1 MPEGPSL
8 LLLKEDIDA
17 LHLIGKKVLRIDGT
31 NKIEADRL
39 IGQQLKAVKTYG
51 KNFLLCFK
59 DFTLRVHLMMFGTYL
74 INAEKS
80 TKLQLS
86 LQFEDAKINF
96 YTTSLKIIEEDPD
109 DLFDWSSDI
118 MSDQWNAAAALK
130 KLKAQPDAII
140 ADLLLD
146 QQIFTGSGNIIKN
159 EALFRAG
166 IHPLSKVASIPDKKL
181 KELIKAVR
189 DFSFDFLNWRRDKVL
204 KRHLEVYEQKN
215 KKHPQIIKEYL
226 GKGKRGT
233 YIWPEK
239 QHLYV

>member
-1 MPEGPSL
+1 MPEGPIL
-8 LLLKEDIDA
+8 LILKEEVDA
-17 LHLIGKKVLRIDGT
+17 LHLIGKKVLRIDGV
-31 NKIEADRL
+31 NKIDADRL
-39 IGQQLKAVKTYG
+39 IGQPLKDVKTYG

-74 INAEKS
+74 INEDKA

-86 LQFEDAKINF
+86 LQFDGATINF
-96 YTTSLKIIEEDPD
+96 YTTSLKIIDEDLD
-109 DLFDWSSDI
+109 DVYDWNTDI
-118 MSDQWNAAAALK
+118 MSDRWDAKAALK
-130 KLKAQPDAII
+130 KMQEKPKSVI

-146 QQIFTGSGNIIKN
+146 QDIFTGSGNIIKN

-166 IHPLSKVASIPDKKL
+166 IHPMSTVAAIPEKKL

-189 DFSFDFLNWRRDKVL
+189 DFSFDFLKWKKGKVL
-204 KRHLEVYEQKN
+204 KKHLDVYEQKN
-215 KKHPQIIKEYL
+215 KAHPQVTKEYL